1 MRLMK
6 RTLALF
12 ALSAAAFAQV
22 QNFKPVTEEMLRNP
36 SPNDWLSFSRTL
48 DAQRFSPLNQ
58 INKANVKNLSLA
70 WSRGL
75 GTQNSESIP
84 IVHDGVMYMI
94 VPGGNVQALNA
105 ANGDLIWE
113 YNRKLPANISGQAR
127 SKTLSIF
134 QDIVTYTAPDGFV
147 VGLDARTG

>member
-1 MRLMK
+1 MR
-6 RTLALF
+6 RTLAFL
-12 ALSAAAFAQV
+12 LLGAAAFAQV

-84 IVHDGVMYMI
+84 IVDRKSTR
-94 VPGGNVQALNA
+94 LNSSHSQQSRMPSSA
-105 ANGDLIWE
+105 
-113 YNRKLPANISGQAR
+113 
-127 SKTLSIF
+127 
-134 QDIVTYTAPDGFV
+134 
-147 VGLDARTG
+147 